1 MIAELSQKIKEV
13 ATLCERFGV
22 QDLFIFGSAAEASDI
37 SKVRDL
43 DFLVRFSDMPPVS
56 YADSYFGLAESLSN
70 LFGMKVDLIEEI
82 AIRNPFFRKSI
93 DNVKERLYG
102 SS

>member
-1 MIAELSQKIKEV
+1 MVVELSQRINEV
-13 ATLCERFGV
+13 ASLCRRFGV
-22 QDLFIFGSAAEASDI
+22 QDLYVFGSAAEAGKI
-37 SKVRDL
+37 SEVRDL
-43 DFLVRFSDMPPVS
+43 DFLVKFSDMTPAL

-70 LFGMKVDLIEEI
+70 LFGMKVDLVEEI